1 MTTSTEQD
9 QTFCEFDPSQP
20 VLTGID
26 WSAVR

>member
-1 MTTSTEQD
+1 MTTSTEED
-9 QTFCEFDPSQP
+9 QQHCEIDPSQP